1 MQVGADSVMPFLDND
16 CLMRV
21 ELQLAALA
29 LGARKVLCQWGRA
42 REASGVCAHRAHVR
56 RRIVLKTTTLSVAQF
71 STQMPCVW
79 RDCSAQWTSAA
90 QPTSIVV

>member
-1 MQVGADSVMPFLDND
+1 MQVGADSVMPYLDND

-71 STQMPCVW
+71 STRNAVRLERLQRAV
-79 RDCSAQWTSAA
+79 DVGGTAD
-90 QPTSIVV
+90 

>member
-1 MQVGADSVMPFLDND
+1 MPYLDND

-71 STQMPCVW
+71 STQIVKCRASGETAARSGRFSNDVVSVTYG
-79 RDCSAQWTSAA
+79 RDR
-90 QPTSIVV
+90 

>member
-1 MQVGADSVMPFLDND
+1 MQVGADSVMPHLDND

-42 REASGVCAHRAHVR
+42 REASGVCAPGA
-56 RRIVLKTTTLSVAQF
+56 RRIVLKTTL
-71 STQMPCVW
+71 
-79 RDCSAQWTSAA
+79 R
-90 QPTSIVV
+90 